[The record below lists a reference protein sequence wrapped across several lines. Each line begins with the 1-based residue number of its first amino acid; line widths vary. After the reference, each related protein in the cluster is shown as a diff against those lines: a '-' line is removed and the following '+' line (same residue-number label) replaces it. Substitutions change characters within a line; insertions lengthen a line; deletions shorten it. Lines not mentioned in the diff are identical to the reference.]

1 MDGISLAWFYLPLT
15 PLELAYT
22 LSIVFMAGVIRGLAS
37 FGFSALC
44 FFALAPI
51 FSAQTIVPLMFAMEV
66 MASLH
71 LLPKVWRQIPW
82 RWVIMLCLGTLVGTP
97 LGVVALQYWQSGLVR
112 GLAGA
117 GVLVACFA
125 LWRQWHFKAAESLP
139 WLVMAGMVSGFVNGL
154 ASIGG
159 LVVAV
164 YMLSSHMSLTA
175 MRAGLI
181 LFFLLT
187 DVYGLVWLNGHDL
200 VSPDLPSLLLVMMPV
215 MLIGNQIGY
224 SLFNR
229 IDLALMRKFTL
240 GLLSGLATIALYSAL
255 SN

>member
-1 MDGISLAWFYLPLT
+1 MDSVSLDWFYLPLSS
-15 PLELAYT
+15 LQLAYA
-22 LSIVFMAGVIRGLAS
+22 LGIVFIAGVVRGLAV

-51 FSAQTIVPLMFAMEV
+51 FSAQTIVPLMFVMEV

-82 RWVIMLCLGTLVGTP
+82 RWVIILCLGSIIGTP
-97 LGVVALQYWQSGLVR
+97 LGVIALQYWQSDLVR

-117 GVLVACFA
+117 GVLIACVA
-125 LWRQWHFKAAESLP
+125 LWRQWHFNAAQSLV
-139 WLVMAGMVSGFVNGL
+139 WLIMAGIISGFVNGL

-164 YMLSSHMSLTA
+164 YMMSSNMTHKA

-187 DVYGLVWLNGHDL
+187 DVYGLSWFQGHNL
-200 VSPDLPSLLLVMMPV
+200 ISVNLPSLLLVMMPV
-215 MLIGNQIGY
+215 MLVGNQIGY
-224 SLFNR
+224 LLSDR
-229 IDLALMRKFTL
+229 VDAGLMRKFTL
-240 GLLSGLATIALYSAL
+240 ALLSALAAIAVISSLV
-255 SN
+255 